1 MPETAPRKSALEA
14 HYSEGAVA
22 VPQGAEA
29 GVRLAERRDLA
40 VVQLDLREGDAE
52 GRKAAGVLLGLE
64 LPTTPG
70 GTAVNASGGGVALWT
85 GPGRW
90 LLCLPAGEGKA
101 NVAALA
107 EALAGRHHA
116 VIDLTQARTVVR
128 AGGPRLRDLLSKGVP
143 IDLHSRVF
151 PVGACAVTS
160 LAHVTG
166 TLHHVEDGVIDL
178 FVMRSFG
185 LHLWEWLHEA
195 GEEYG
200 LEILPVITG

>member
-1 MPETAPRKSALEA
+1 MPETSARRSALEG
-14 HYSEGAVA
+14 HYSEGPVA

-29 GVRLAERRDLA
+29 GVCLAERRDLS

-70 GTAVNASGGGVALWT
+70 SSAASESGTGAALWT

-101 NVAALA
+101 NVAALD

-128 AGGPRLRDLLSKGVP
+128 ASGPRLRDLLSKGVP
-143 IDLHSRVF
+143 IDLHPRVF

-166 TLHHVEDGVIDL
+166 TLHHVEEGVIDL

-185 LHLWEWLHEA
+185 LHLWEWLQEA

-200 LEILPVITG
+200 LEVLPVITG

>member
-1 MPETAPRKSALEA
+1 MPETPAPKSALDG
-14 HYSEGAVA
+14 HYKEGPVA
-22 VPQGAEA
+22 VSQGAEA
-29 GVRLAERRDLA
+29 GVRLSERRDLA

-52 GRKAAGVLLGLE
+52 GRKAAGALLGLD

-70 GTAVNASGGGVALWT
+70 RSAANASGEGVALWT

-90 LLCLPAGEGKA
+90 LLGLPAGDGKA
-101 NVAALA
+101 TVAALD
-107 EALAGRHHA
+107 EALAERHHA

-128 AGGPRLRDLLSKGVP
+128 ASGPRLRDLLSKGVP
-143 IDLHSRVF
+143 IDLHPRVF

-166 TLHHVEDGVIDL
+166 TLHHVEERVIDL
-178 FVMRSFG
+178 YVMRSFG

-200 LEILPVITG
+200 LEVLPVITG

>member
-1 MPETAPRKSALEA
+1 MPETSARRSALDG
-14 HYSEGAVA
+14 HYTEGPVA
-22 VPQGAEA
+22 ISQGAAA
-29 GVRLAERRDLA
+29 GVSLAERRDLA
-40 VVQLDLREGDAE
+40 LVQLDLKPGDAE
-52 GRKAAGVLLGLE
+52 GRKAAGALLGLE
-64 LPTTPG
+64 LPATPG
-70 GTAVNASGGGVALWT
+70 LSAANASGEGVALWT

-90 LLCLPAGEGKA
+90 LLGLPAGEGKA
-101 NVAALA
+101 SVTALA

-128 AGGPRLRDLLSKGVP
+128 ASGPRLRDLLSKGVP
-143 IDLHSRVF
+143 IDLHPRVF
-151 PVGACAVTS
+151 PLGACAVTS

-166 TLHHVEDGVIDL
+166 VLHHAEEGVIDL

-200 LEILPVITG
+200 LEVLPAITK

>member
-70 GTAVNASGGGVALWT
+70 SSAASESGTGAALWT

-116 VIDLTQARTVVR
+116 VIDLTQARTAAQRREGSAEKV
-128 AGGPRLRDLLSKGVP
+128 
-143 IDLHSRVF
+143 
-151 PVGACAVTS
+151 
-160 LAHVTG
+160 
-166 TLHHVEDGVIDL
+166 
-178 FVMRSFG
+178 
-185 LHLWEWLHEA
+185 A
-195 GEEYG
+195 GEA
-200 LEILPVITG
+200 PD